1 MGAGTPL
8 HDATLR
14 LQHALERLE
23 GAVDAR
29 LSRDHIVLAAEEEVQ
44 RMTADRSKLAA
55 ELDTALTRAQRL
67 EAANREV
74 SRRLVTAMEQ
84 IRDVL
89 ARQRS

>member
-8 HDATLR
+8 QDATLR
-14 LQHALERLE
+14 LQQALERLE

-29 LSRDHIVLAAEEEVQ
+29 LSRDHIVVSAEEEVQ
-44 RMTADRSKLAA
+44 RMTADRSRLAA
-55 ELDTALTRAQRL
+55 ELDTALTRANRL

-74 SRRLVTAMEQ
+74 SRRLVTAMET

-89 ARQRS
+89 ARRA